1 MKKFL
6 IAGTAALLLV
16 LPGTTALAASDDLS
30 RDIQLGL
37 ADTASNAVQDQVG
50 TAQDEQ
56 AGEVGQNGEIDQV
69 GEVDEVG
76 DTGGPIGSNGDS
88 TGMPGVDMPSDST
101 DTTVGAAGGTGAGN

>member
-30 RDIQLGL
+30 SDIQLGL

-69 GEVDEVG
+69 GEVDQVG
-76 DTGGPIGSNGDS
+76 DTGDPTGSNGDS
-88 TGMPGVDMPSDST
+88 AGVPGVDMPSDSS
-101 DTTVGAAGGTGAGN
+101 DTTVGVAGGMGAGN